1 MKRIVIAAAA
11 LLLAAPAFAQS
22 YPGDDDDSWNQQ
34 QPPPQAPPAPQ
45 GEDYGYGNTGAQQPY
60 GQPPPQQQPYGGQ
73 PPAQQPY
80 GQPPQPQYDPTHGQ
94 PPPQPQQGPTID
106 DFQGDQALASSGVWV
121 DTAQYGRVWRP
132 TRVQPGW
139 QPYLYGRWAWTDAGW
154 AWISEEPFG
163 WATYH
168 YGRWA
173 VLDDGGWGWLPGRV
187 WAPAWVA
194 WRYNDGYAAW
204 CPLGPRGLVYEQP
217 RQWVAV
223 DTRHFLEPAHV
234 YVVPFQRRQEIIY
247 SAQVYRGP
255 RAGPA
260 PLAIGRVTGTTVRPL
275 VITDGGSRRTQVN
288 GGSVQFFRPR
298 TAPVVVTRPV
308 EVHRPEGEH
317 RYVQPY
323 GQPQR
328 PTVHTDAPQERWNER
343 PGQQPQREVARPQ
356 EQPPRVVTQPQPPR
370 VVTQPQRQR
379 VVTPQRQP
387 PKPVVQPHP
396 EHREDKDHHEEEHR

>member
-1 MKRIVIAAAA
+1 MKRIVIAAA

-34 QPPPQAPPAPQ
+34 QPPQEPPPPQ
-45 GEDYGYGNTGAQQPY
+45 GEDYGYGNTGSQQPY
-60 GQPPPQQQPYGGQ
+60 GQPPPQQQPYGQ
-73 PPAQQPY
+73 PPPQQPY
-80 GQPPQPQYDPTHGQ
+80 GQQQYDPSYGQ
-94 PPPQPQQGPTID
+94 PPPAQPQQGPTID
-106 DFQGDQALASSGVWV
+106 DFQGDQALASSGIWV
-121 DTAQYGRVWRP
+121 ESPDYGRVWRP

-154 AWISEEPFG
+154 AWISDEPFG

-173 VLDDGGWGWLPGRV
+173 VLDDGGWAWLPGRV

-204 CPLGPRGLVYEQP
+204 CPLGPRGMVYEQP

-223 DTRHFLEPAHV
+223 DTRHFLEPVHT
-234 YVVPFQRRQEIIY
+234 YVVPLQRRQEIMY
-247 SAQVYRGP
+247 SGQVYRGP

-260 PLAIGRVTGTTVRPL
+260 PIAIGRVTGSMVRPL

-298 TAPVVVTRPV
+298 TAPVVVTRQPTRPV
-308 EVHRPEGEH
+308 EVTRPGGQH
-317 RYVQPY
+317 VYVQPSY

-328 PTVHTDAPQERWNER
+328 PTVHTDAPRERWNEH
-343 PGQQPQREVARPQ
+343 PAPPPVQQRVVTPPQQ
-356 EQPPRVVTQPQPPR
+356 RVVTQPQQK
-370 VVTQPQRQR
+370 VVTQPQQK
-379 VVTPQRQP
+379 VVTQPQQKPP
-387 PKPVVQPHP
+387 PKPAVVQPRP
-396 EHREDKDHHEEEHR
+396 EHRDDKDRHEEERR